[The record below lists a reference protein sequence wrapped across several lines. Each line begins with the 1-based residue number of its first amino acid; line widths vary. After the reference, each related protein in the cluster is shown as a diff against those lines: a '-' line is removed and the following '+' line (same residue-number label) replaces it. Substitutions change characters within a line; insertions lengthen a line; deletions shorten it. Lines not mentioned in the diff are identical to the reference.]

1 MTIQMPLR
9 ESAQAVFR
17 VTEIAPAR
25 MVVAAPRASQAN
37 PTRASGDRAW
47 NARGDDSLGTG
58 HGIRLAFADT
68 ASSASVRRMAHGKR
82 STGASL
88 PERWRVRGSDLGRS
102 QRFTCLRSVAAFVC
116 AAVLAGC
123 GSDGNGGPPLTSEEV
138 LAPGRYAVGYQR
150 LELVDASRS
159 TKVHGSYPGAPSRT
173 LHTNVWY
180 PLDPATATAA
190 SDSSAAPRAAAGRHP
205 LIVYGHGFMSWGTE
219 GTFLCEHLA
228 SSGYVVVAPDFP
240 ATNILAPGGP
250 DLNDVV
256 NQPGDESFLIDT
268 WLRFDTDPTSPFH
281 GAVDG
286 TRVGVAGVSLGGM
299 TSTLTTYH
307 PYLRD
312 PRIAAAVSIAGPGSM
327 FTAAFYANAAA
338 PLLMLAGD
346 IDAIVDYAT
355 NARVVEETAGNK
367 LTLVTLRGATHTGFT
382 QPASEFMEGMSNPDR
397 LGCAALTLELSTEV
411 DFAALLGGEAAGI
424 VQRETP
430 FPCSVTPLPPAIRP
444 SRQHQ
449 LEILAVQ
456 SFFDGHFAASALE
469 RARAKRFLHETLPAE
484 NSEATVE

>member
-1 MTIQMPLR
+1 MT
-9 ESAQAVFR
+9 
-17 VTEIAPAR
+17 
-25 MVVAAPRASQAN
+25 
-37 PTRASGDRAW
+37 D
-47 NARGDDSLGTG
+47 
-58 HGIRLAFADT
+58 
-68 ASSASVRRMAHGKR
+68 GKP
-82 STGASL
+82 STGATPS
-88 PERWRVRGSDLGRS
+88 EQRHVRGGDLGISPR
-102 QRFTCLRSVAAFVC
+102 RTRLRSVAALVC
-116 AAVLAGC
+116 AAVLSGC
-123 GSDGNGGPPLTSEEV
+123 GSDGDSGPPLTSEQV
-138 LAPGRYAVGYQR
+138 LAPGRYAVGYQH
-150 LELVDASRS
+150 LELVDPSRP
-159 TKVHGSYPGAPSRT
+159 TNAHGSYPGAPTRT
-173 LHTNVWY
+173 LATNVWY
-180 PLDPATATAA
+180 PLDPATATSAGNA
-190 SDSSAAPRAAAGRHP
+190 NAAPHAAAGRHP
-205 LIVYGHGFMSWGTE
+205 LVVYGHGFMSWGTE
-219 GTFLCEHLA
+219 GKFLCEHLA

-268 WLRFDTDPTSPFH
+268 WLRLDTDPASPFH

-312 PRIAAAVSIAGPGSM
+312 PRVAAAVSIAGPGSM
-327 FTAAFYANAAA
+327 FTDTFYASSLA

-355 NARVVEETAGNK
+355 NALVVQETAGSK
-367 LTLVTLRGATHTGFT
+367 LTLVTLHGATHTGFA

-456 SFFDGHFAASALE
+456 SFFDSHFAASADD
-469 RARAKRFLHETLPAE
+469 RARANRFLRETLPAE
-484 NSEATVE
+484 NSEATVQ